1 MSKSG
6 IGGAHIQYYYCNE
19 LVKSWLEN
27 MMCLER
33 RLNACGALVVCFSIE
48 LLDFVARL
56 GIYQLS

>member
-33 RLNACGALVVCFSIE
+33 RMNACGALVVCFSIE
-48 LLDFVARL
+48 LLDLVARL
-56 GIYQLS
+56 GIYQLR